1 LKQRSGSS
9 WNGARPEVAAAPV
22 LIIACGALAKELVAL
37 QRLNDWTHIDIQCL
51 PAELHNRPETI
62 PAAVRAKLEKNRDAY
77 EHLFVAYADCGTGGA
92 LDKVLAEFGVERLPG
107 AHCYEFYA
115 GTEDF
120 AGITAKE
127 PATFY
132 LTDFLA
138 RHFERLVKQGLGL
151 DRHPELMPTYF
162 GNYKR
167 LLYLSQSDSPGLEE
181 AAAGYAEYL
190 GLEYEHRHTGLDPVG
205 RNIGEHIVQWL
216 N

>member
-1 LKQRSGSS
+1 M
-9 WNGARPEVAAAPV
+9 
-22 LIIACGALAKELVAL
+22 
-37 QRLNDWTHIDIQCL
+37 QRLNNWTHIDIQCL
-51 PAELHNRPETI
+51 PAELHNRPEKI
-62 PAAVRAKLEKNRDAY
+62 PDAVRAKLASCKDEY

-115 GTEDF
+115 GAAEF
-120 AGITAKE
+120 ERLAALQ

-138 RHFERLVKQGLGL
+138 RHFERLVKDGLGL
-151 DRHPELMPTYF
+151 NQHPELMPTYF

-167 LLYLSQSDSPGLEE
+167 LLYLSQSESPQLET
-181 AAAGYAEYL
+181 AAREYADYL
-190 GLEYEHRHTGLDPVG
+190 GLEYAHRHTGLDQVG
-205 RNIGEHIVQWL
+205 RTIEEHTVRWQ

>member
-1 LKQRSGSS
+1 M
-9 WNGARPEVAAAPV
+9 ADAPV
-22 LIIACGALAKELVAL
+22 LIVACGALAKELVAL

-51 PAELHNRPETI
+51 PAELHNRPEKI
-62 PAAVRAKLEKNRDAY
+62 PGAVRAKLELYKDQY

-107 AHCYEFYA
+107 AHCYAFYA
-115 GTEDF
+115 GAAEF
-120 AGITAKE
+120 ERLAASQ

-138 RHFERLVKQGLGL
+138 RHFERLVKDGLGL
-151 DRHPELMPTYF
+151 NQHPELMPTYF

-167 LLYLSQSDSPGLEE
+167 LLYLSQSESPQLET
-181 AAAGYAEYL
+181 AAREYADYL
-190 GLEYEHRHTGLDPVG
+190 GLEYVHRHTGLGSVG
-205 RNIGEHIVQWL
+205 RTIEEHTVQWQ